1 MDPEVRMAA
10 LKLFRASDDFRRAYA
25 EWTAAPE
32 AAGGKARR
40 RISEAEQSIDRA
52 RLELGEAQRRARGHV
67 EAPPKTF
74 DPRL

>member
-10 LKLFRASDDFRRAYA
+10 LKLFRANDDFRRAYA

-32 AAGGKARR
+32 AGASARR
-40 RISEAEQSIDRA
+40 RISEAERSIDQA
-52 RLELGEAQRRARGHV
+52 RMELGEAQRRAREHLDG
-67 EAPPKTF
+67 PPKSF

>member
-32 AAGGKARR
+32 AASKARR

-52 RLELGEAQRRARGHV
+52 RLELGEAQRRAREHLDG
-67 EAPPKTF
+67 PPKTF
-74 DPRL
+74 DPGL